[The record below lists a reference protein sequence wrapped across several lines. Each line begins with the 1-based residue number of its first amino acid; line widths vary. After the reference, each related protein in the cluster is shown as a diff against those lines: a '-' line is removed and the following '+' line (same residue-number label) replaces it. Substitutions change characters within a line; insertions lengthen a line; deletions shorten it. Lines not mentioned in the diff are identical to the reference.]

1 MERRV
6 VLHSEERMA
15 VVRLIRAVSSRN
27 VDRNRSRI
35 DAMKDT
41 DVDRLPPPIVRRV
54 RQSRARTFNDRA
66 QRKNRGWGKTS
77 K

>member
-27 VDRNRSRI
+27 VDRNRPRI
-35 DAMKDT
+35 DAIK

-54 RQSRARTFNDRA
+54 RQSRARTFNNRA